1 MQQSPTNRGN
11 GQPKRKAASP
21 LRRRRLAFALAG
33 VLVLAMTGMA
43 EARSK
48 GSMGSRGSRTF
59 DAPPATQTAPAAAQ
73 PLQRSQTTPSQ
84 VQPRPAT
91 PSAQAAQPARSR
103 FGGGFFAG
111 LLGAGLL
118 GALFGA
124 GLFGGLGSLTSILG
138 FLMQIALIG
147 GLVYLAVRFFRR
159 RQQPVLAGAT
169 AGAPMQRSTLGG
181 MVPPGGGAA
190 SGGMRAASAAGTAS
204 ASQPRTQELA
214 IRPED
219 YAAFEQALGDIQ
231 AAYGREDVAALWT
244 LATPEMAGY
253 FQEELNENAR
263 KGVREAI
270 SGVKLLQG
278 DLAEAWREGLTDY
291 ATVAMRY
298 AITEQVIERTSGK
311 AVGGEPE
318 KTEEVTEVWTF
329 RRDNGASWKLSAIQ
343 QVA

>member
-1 MQQSPTNRGN
+1 MNMIFSKRG
-11 GQPKRKAASP
+11 RAV
-21 LRRRRLAFALAG
+21 FALAG
-33 VLVLAMTGMA
+33 VLALAMAGVA
-43 EARSK
+43 DARPGGKSS
-48 GSMGSRGSRTF
+48 GGGFGSRGSRTL
-59 DAPPATQTAPAAAQ
+59 DPPAPTRTPPSPGAPS
-73 PLQRSQTTPSQ
+73 QRTQTTPGQ
-84 VQPRPAT
+84 IQQQRPGA
-91 PSAQAAQPARSR
+91 PVGQAQPQRK
-103 FGGGFFAG
+103 FGFGTGLMAG

-118 GALFGA
+118 GALFG
-124 GLFGGLGSLTSILG
+124 GGFLGGLGGLASMFGLL
-138 FLMQIALIG
+138 LQVALIG
-147 GLVYLAVRFFRR
+147 GLIYLAVRFFRR
-159 RQQPVLAGAT
+159 RSGPQTAFAGA
-169 AGAPMQRSTLGG
+169 GGGYERSALGG
-181 MVPPGGGAA
+181 VGPTGPVAGGIGGLGAGMGAA
-190 SGGMRAASAAGTAS
+190 SAQPVRRERAD
-204 ASQPRTQELA
+204 ELG
-214 IRPED
+214 IGPQD
-219 YAAFEQALGDIQ
+219 YAAFEKTLNDIQ

-329 RRDNGASWKLSAIQ
+329 RRDNGASWKL
-343 QVA
+343 